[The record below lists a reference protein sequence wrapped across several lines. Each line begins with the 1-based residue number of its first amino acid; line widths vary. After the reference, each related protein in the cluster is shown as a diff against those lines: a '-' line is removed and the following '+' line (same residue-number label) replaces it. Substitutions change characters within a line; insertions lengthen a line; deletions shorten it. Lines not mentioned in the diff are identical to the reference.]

1 MSLSIQKRLAAEI
14 LKCGESRV
22 RFDPERTED
31 IEDAITRGD
40 IRRLI
45 DEGAIY
51 EAPKRG
57 NTRRAETGRK
67 RGPGK
72 RKGAKYS
79 ILSRKER
86 WLIRVRAQRRYL
98 RRLKAA
104 RMLKEGAYR
113 SVYLQIKAGRF
124 KSVAELKDYLKSSGL
139 LMAGA

>member
-1 MSLSIQKRLAAEI
+1 MSLSIQKRLAAEL

-22 RFDPERTED
+22 RFDPERIED

-57 NTRRAETGRK
+57 NTRRAEKGR

-72 RKGAKYS
+72 RKGGKYS
-79 ILSRKER
+79 TLSRKER
-86 WLIRVRAQRRYL
+86 WLLRVRAQRRYL
-98 RRLKAA
+98 RRLKEA
-104 RMLKEGAYR
+104 RLLKEGAYR
-113 SVYLQIKAGRF
+113 SAYLQIKAGRF
-124 KSVAELKDYLKSSGL
+124 KSVAELKEYLKSSGL
-139 LMAGA
+139 LLAGA